1 MSSNTTY
8 GLVVAEDPSYLDWLQ
23 SALGANAELQLL
35 QPSDIDDLARAIQ
48 NALRTDVVF
57 VQAEPETQSS
67 RCSLLAGLADRFPDL
82 PTVAVGPRSDPDLVL
97 STMRA
102 GASDFFVLR
111 RDEGQVAELLSRVLR
126 RSFGSRAGSQ
136 GKLFS
141 VVSGHPYDGVVFTAE
156 HLALAALARQNSPG
170 SRVLLVDAAM
180 PAGAGAVYLNI
191 SQNYSLLDAVNDLH
205 RCDQTLVE
213 TAFPKHSSGL
223 YLLSLPEDAI
233 GQPRLNYEQLLQ
245 LLDVFRS
252 LFAVTVVTL
261 DSTQPLDFLGAVIG
275 QADRSVVL
283 SDQSI
288 LKSRHNKYLLRS
300 LRLEDCALD
309 RTGLV
314 VDNYR
319 RRLGL
324 EPEHLAELLEL
335 PLLATLAGQPVNR
348 IQAMNSGESMFD
360 VAPKDSYCRDME
372 ALAGALLSGRSE
384 VVRETG
390 LLAKLF
396 G

>member
-1 MSSNTTY
+1 MSGQNTY

-23 SALGANAELQLL
+23 SALGATTELQLV
-35 QPSDIDDLARAIQ
+35 QPSDIDDLARVVHS
-48 NALRTDVVF
+48 ALRTDVVF

-67 RCSLLAGLADRFPDL
+67 RCSLLSGLSDRFPDL

-97 STMRA
+97 ATMRA

-111 RDEGQVAELLSRVLR
+111 RDDGQVADLLSRVLR
-126 RSFGSRAGSQ
+126 RSFGSRVGSQ
-136 GKLFS
+136 GKLLS

-156 HLALAALARQNSPG
+156 HLALAALERQKTPG
-170 SRVLLVDAAM
+170 ARVLLVDAAM

-223 YLLSLPEDAI
+223 YLLSLPEDSL
-233 GQPRLNYEQLLQ
+233 GVPRLNYEQLLQ
-245 LLDVFRS
+245 LLDVFRT
-252 LFAVTVVTL
+252 LFSVTVVTL
-261 DSTQPLDFLGAVIG
+261 DSTQPLDFLSSVIG
-275 QADRSVVL
+275 QADRSLVL

-360 VAPKDSYCRDME
+360 VAPKDSYCRDMD